1 MIFAENRQ
9 TQPLPKSQITGKNR
23 KTLVDSKVVNWTN
36 KQTPAMMKATLVP
49 DESQLSKMTISDAT
63 NQNITASVS
72 LIKS

>member
-1 MIFAENRQ
+1 
-9 TQPLPKSQITGKNR
+9 
-23 KTLVDSKVVNWTN
+23 
-36 KQTPAMMKATLVP
+36 MMKATLVP